1 MQSMFS
7 DHKVIKLE
15 ISNRKIPAKMPKYL
29 EIKQHIFKYHTDH
42 RRSLKKK

>member
-29 EIKQHIFKYHTDH
+29 EIEQHIFKYHTNH
-42 RRSLKKK
+42 RSLKKK